1 MSNIYELTRNYD
13 EVLNMLYQ
21 DDVDEQMVLD
31 TLESIEGDIEDKADN
46 YAKIMKE
53 LETKAK
59 ARKEEAQRLSES
71 AKVFENRV
79 KALKSNL
86 FNAMKETGKTRF
98 ATNLFSFSIAK
109 NGGKQALT
117 MCMGFGCN
125 AAGVVGCRI
134 IDSPRERLVAMLTN
148 TFVPCNG
155 RFPFLITISS
165 IFFASSALGIWSSIW
180 STLAV
185 IAVIIIGVIVT
196 LVVSKILSKTIL
208 KGMPSSF
215 MLELPPYRTPQFGKI
230 LVRSIFDRTLFVLGR
245 AVSIAIPA
253 GIIIWLF
260 ANINISGISLLTHV
274 NCIYIST
281 SCK

>member
-1 MSNIYELTRNYD
+1 MSNIYELTKNYD

-53 LETKAK
+53 LETKAN
-59 ARKEEAQRLSES
+59 ARKKEAQRLSES

-117 MCMGFGCN
+117 
-125 AAGVVGCRI
+125 
-134 IDSPRERLVAMLTN
+134 IDSEVPAEYTKTVVENDTDKIRQALEEGKKLPFAHLEPRGERL
-148 TFVPCNG
+148 
-155 RFPFLITISS
+155 S
-165 IFFASSALGIWSSIW
+165 I
-180 STLAV
+180 
-185 IAVIIIGVIVT
+185 
-196 LVVSKILSKTIL
+196 K
-208 KGMPSSF
+208 
-215 MLELPPYRTPQFGKI
+215 
-230 LVRSIFDRTLFVLGR
+230 
-245 AVSIAIPA
+245 
-253 GIIIWLF
+253 
-260 ANINISGISLLTHV
+260 
-274 NCIYIST
+274 
-281 SCK
+281 

>member
-1 MSNIYELTRNYD
+1 
-13 EVLNMLYQ
+13 
-21 DDVDEQMVLD
+21 
-31 TLESIEGDIEDKADN
+31 
-46 YAKIMKE
+46 
-53 LETKAK
+53 
-59 ARKEEAQRLSES
+59 
-71 AKVFENRV
+71 
-79 KALKSNL
+79 
-86 FNAMKETGKTRF
+86 
-98 ATNLFSFSIAK
+98 
-109 NGGKQALT
+109 
-117 MCMGFGCN
+117 MGFGCN
-125 AAGVVGCRI
+125 AAGCVGCRI
-134 IDSPRERLVAMLTN
+134 IDSKREKIIAMLTN
-148 TFVPCNG
+148 CFVPCNG

-165 IFFASSALGIWSSIW
+165 IFFASSALGIWSFIW

-274 NCIYIST
+274 ANFLNPFA
-281 SCK
+281 KLMGLDG

>member
-1 MSNIYELTRNYD
+1 MQWT
-13 EVLNMLYQ
+13 
-21 DDVDEQMVLD
+21 
-31 TLESIEGDIEDKADN
+31 
-46 YAKIMKE
+46 
-53 LETKAK
+53 
-59 ARKEEAQRLSES
+59 
-71 AKVFENRV
+71 
-79 KALKSNL
+79 
-86 FNAMKETGKTRF
+86 
-98 ATNLFSFSIAK
+98 FS
-109 NGGKQALT
+109 
-117 MCMGFGCN
+117 
-125 AAGVVGCRI
+125 
-134 IDSPRERLVAMLTN
+134 
-148 TFVPCNG
+148 
-155 RFPFLITISS
+155 FLITISS

-274 NCIYIST
+274 ANFLDPFAKLMGLDGYILTAFILALPANEIVLPIILMSYT
-281 SCK
+281 AGGSLMQIDDLSNISNILISNGWTILTAINVMLFA